1 MMKLKTN
8 KIFTKRPRKKIKN
21 QKNKDQI
28 EKNIYKL
35 GLNNEIKDI
44 FFKKK
49 IKNKKKI
56 KVKILIIK
64 QLDCNF

>member
-8 KIFTKRPRKKIKN
+8 KIFTKWPRKKIKN

-28 EKNIYKL
+28 EKKYKL

-44 FFKKK
+44 YFKK
-49 IKNKKKI
+49 N
-56 KVKILIIK
+56 
-64 QLDCNF
+64 

>member
-28 EKNIYKL
+28 EKYIYKL
-35 GLNNEIKDI
+35 ELNNEIKDI
-44 FFKKK
+44 FLKKLRTK
-49 IKNKKKI
+49 IKKSF
-56 KVKILIIK
+56 KVKIIIIK
-64 QLDCNF
+64 